1 MDHYRLKLI
10 RDAVAKRDPDTLDVA
25 EALRLL
31 AIVLVILEDS
41 DNNAEE
47 LGRRVLRLHAEA
59 TDDEA

>member
-1 MDHYRLKLI
+1 MVHYRLKLI
-10 RDAVAKRDPDTLDVA
+10 RDAVAKRDPETLDVA

-31 AIVLVILEDS
+31 AIVLVIIEDT

>member
-10 RDAVAKRDPDTLDVA
+10 RDAVAKRDPETLDVA

-31 AIVLVILEDS
+31 AIVLVILEDD

-47 LGRRVLRLHAEA
+47 LGRRVLRLYAEA
-59 TDDEA
+59 TDES

>member
-1 MDHYRLKLI
+1 MVHYRLKLI

-31 AIVLVILEDS
+31 AIVLVIIEDS

-47 LGRRVLRLHAEA
+47 LGRRVLRLHAEL
-59 TDDEA
+59 TEGEP

>member
-1 MDHYRLKLI
+1 MVHYRLKLI
-10 RDAVAKRDPDTLDVA
+10 RDAVAKRDPETLDVA

-31 AIVLVILEDS
+31 AIVLVIIEDS

>member
-1 MDHYRLKLI
+1 MSHYRLKLI

-31 AIVLVILEDS
+31 AIVLVIIEDT

-47 LGRRVLRLHAEA
+47 LGRRVLRLYAEV
-59 TDDEA
+59 TEGEP

>member
-1 MDHYRLKLI
+1 MSHYRLKLI
-10 RDAVAKRDPDTLDVA
+10 RNAVAMRDPETLDVA

-31 AIVLVILEDS
+31 AIVLVILEDT

-59 TDDEA
+59 TDEA

>member
-10 RDAVAKRDPDTLDVA
+10 RDAVAKRDPETLDVA

-31 AIVLVILEDS
+31 AIVLVIIEDS

-47 LGRRVLRLHAEA
+47 LGRRVLRLHAEV
-59 TDDEA
+59 TECEP

>member
-1 MDHYRLKLI
+1 MVHYRLKLI
-10 RDAVAKRDPDTLDVA
+10 RDAVAKRDPETLDVA

-31 AIVLVILEDS
+31 AIVLVILEET

-47 LGRRVLRLHAEA
+47 LGRRVLRLYAEV

>member
-10 RDAVAKRDPDTLDVA
+10 RDAVAKRDPETLDVA

-31 AIVLVILEDS
+31 AIVLVIIEDS

-47 LGRRVLRLHAEA
+47 LGRRVLRLYAEV
-59 TDDEA
+59 TDEA

>member
-10 RDAVAKRDPDTLDVA
+10 RDAVAKRDPETLDVA

-31 AIVLVILEDS
+31 AIVLVIIEDS

-59 TDDEA
+59 TDEA

>member
-1 MDHYRLKLI
+1 MVHYRLKLI
-10 RDAVAKRDPDTLDVA
+10 RDAVAKRDPETLDVA

-47 LGRRVLRLHAEA
+47 LGRRVLRLHAEV
-59 TDDEA
+59 TDEA

>member
-10 RDAVAKRDPDTLDVA
+10 RDAVAKRDPETLDVA

-47 LGRRVLRLHAEA
+47 LGRRVLRLYAEV
-59 TDDEA
+59 TDEA

>member
-1 MDHYRLKLI
+1 MVHYRLKLI
-10 RDAVAKRDPDTLDVA
+10 RDAVAKRDPETLDVA

-31 AIVLVILEDS
+31 AIVLVIIEDS

-47 LGRRVLRLHAEA
+47 LGRRVLRLHAEV

>member
-1 MDHYRLKLI
+1 MVHYRLKLI
-10 RDAVAKRDPDTLDVA
+10 RDAVAKRDPETLDVA

-31 AIVLVILEDS
+31 AIVLVILEDT

-59 TDDEA
+59 TDEA

>member
-1 MDHYRLKLI
+1 MVHYRLKLI

-31 AIVLVILEDS
+31 AIVLVILEET

-47 LGRRVLRLHAEA
+47 LGRRVLRLYAEV
-59 TDDEA
+59 TDEA